1 MSAPDID
8 DLAAKFAKQV
18 NDELAAFRA
27 ASSKKNNQQLT
38 DLPDLKVKVSNQSVT
53 KIRKPKEQAEQ
64 IVKGVSWTC
73 SSAHM
78 SDNARHVDLTKDGK
92 YVVAP
97 SKDLAAE
104 EFKAFT
110 DAWNGAMKAA
120 GLLNYKGETG
130 YSEGDA
136 YHLELPDSKLPVTDK
151 RVQECLT
158 YYAQMTRDDGKKKNA
173 KFENDSAIKKFLDD
187 YEKKKK

>member
-27 ASSKKNNQQLT
+27 ASSRKNNQQLT

>member
-8 DLAAKFAKQV
+8 DLAAKFARQL

>member
-27 ASSKKNNQQLT
+27 ASSRKNNQQLT

-97 SKDLAAE
+97 SKDLTAE

>member
-1 MSAPDID
+1 
-8 DLAAKFAKQV
+8 
-18 NDELAAFRA
+18 
-27 ASSKKNNQQLT
+27 
-38 DLPDLKVKVSNQSVT
+38 VT